1 MFHLASIIL
10 NEYLEYLAAYP
21 AVSDALSF
29 SVYTHHLL
37 LSSQP
42 LFIYTPQDNYGVDSY
57 DSELSSSSYDMYPQE
72 SASSSEDWMD
82 SEDEIA
88 DSSNNKNNMFITL
101 DNNNPNCDG
110 IGPNTCDNRIAC
122 VWECKTRFGSDR
134 DRGCCVRRSDFG
146 RPNFQPSPPSRPSS
160 PTRRPS
166 RPTRRPSSNGGT
178 SFDSGLRQG
187 RREAQDIW
195 YDLGSS
201 CASAWSEFRDSV
213 NRRISNNGWNSL
225 GNWRTRSYNR
235 GARAGMNE
243 VVTEKEK
250 ECFHDS
256 ADECVDLGNEAA
268 RILAYDYCE
277 TNSGPGMVNV
287 KEWRRECR
295 DAAVDQCR
303 GQMFSQVRSECG
315 SPNTSDLRD
324 LQSKCWNQVLTMI
337 GDRSEE

>member
-1 MFHLASIIL
+1 MS
-10 NEYLEYLAAYP
+10 
-21 AVSDALSF
+21 
-29 SVYTHHLL
+29 
-37 LSSQP
+37 
-42 LFIYTPQDNYGVDSY
+42 PQD
-57 DSELSSSSYDMYPQE
+57 
-72 SASSSEDWMD
+72 SASSSEGWTD
-82 SEDEIA
+82 SKDEIA
-88 DSSNNKNNMFITL
+88 DSNNNMFIAL
-101 DNNNPNCDG
+101 DNPNNPNCDG

-134 DRGCCVRRSDFG
+134 DRGCCVRRVD
-146 RPNFQPSPPSRPSS
+146 REPPNFQPSPPSRPTRRPSRRPTRR

-166 RPTRRPSSNGGT
+166 RRPTRRPSSSNGGI

-201 CASAWSEFRDSV
+201 CSSAWSEFRDSV
-213 NRRISNNGWNSL
+213 NRRIRNNGWNSL
-225 GNWRTRSYNR
+225 GNWRTSSYNR

-243 VVTEKEK
+243 VITEKET

-277 TNSGPGMVNV
+277 VDSFRNQNV
-287 KEWRRECR
+287 QDWRWECR
-295 DAAVDQCR
+295 EAAVDQCR
-303 GQMFSQVRSECG
+303 GQMFSQVRRECG
-315 SPNTSDLRD
+315 SPNTSDLRN
-324 LQSKCWNQVLTMI
+324 LQSRCRNQVLTMI